1 LLATSP
7 PSVASQFKAIA
18 QCRLKQI
25 NAAHLPSLSL
35 FAQTKDGLSIPTPA
49 LEETLTRARSLYG
62 AGMGFVSLRIL
73 TEVIRRTIGIRWR
86 DDDEVADIL
95 AIIDSDITQAIQ
107 SCKEEFDQS
116 RVLDMSEARDIVK
129 ELKSSVGRSMV
140 DVQSWGGEYP
150 FDRAS
155 ASLDYWKFLFV
166 NSLPW

>member
-1 LLATSP
+1 
-7 PSVASQFKAIA
+7 
-18 QCRLKQI
+18 
-25 NAAHLPSLSL
+25 
-35 FAQTKDGLSIPTPA
+35 
-49 LEETLTRARSLYG
+49 
-62 AGMGFVSLRIL
+62 VSLRIL